1 MSEISVG
8 DFLTQ
13 VKEGKMMLHDEKR
26 HFHIELMVEKLNFSQ
41 SSNIL
46 DAEVIKT
53 NIFAAQVKRKLIFTK
68 VKRKMKS

>member
-1 MSEISVG
+1 
-8 DFLTQ
+8 
-13 VKEGKMMLHDEKR
+13 MLDDEKR
-26 HFHIELMVEKLNFSQ
+26 HFNLELMVEKLNFSQ

-46 DAEVIKT
+46 DAEVIKI